1 MERKSYIEFRRYT
14 PIEPSKLYYVILFGA
29 VIFAVIFSV
38 FFVELIQI
46 LFNCDSESTW
56 IDSLIFLLVFYLYI
70 AYRTTR
76 ERVLVHDNGTLEIY
90 QTYKHYTIP
99 ISSIEQIN
107 FKKQFSIYYSDI
119 IILRLE
125 TTQNKKI
132 KLMLKETKEFLAELK
147 KHNPDIIIPELP
159 EI

>member
-56 IDSLIFLLVFYLYI
+56 IDSLFFLLVFYLYI

-107 FKKQFSIYYSDI
+107 YKKQFSIYYSDI

>member
-29 VIFAVIFSV
+29 VIFSVIFSV

-107 FKKQFSIYYSDI
+107 YKKQFSIYYSDI
-119 IILRLE
+119 IILILE

>member
-14 PIEPSKLYYVILFGA
+14 PVEPSKLYYVILFGA
-29 VIFAVIFSV
+29 VIFSVIFSV

-90 QTYKHYTIP
+90 QKYKHYTIP

-107 FKKQFSIYYSDI
+107 YKKQFSIYYSDI
-119 IILRLE
+119 IILILE

>member
-14 PIEPSKLYYVILFGA
+14 PIEPSKLYYVILYGA

-56 IDSLIFLLVFYLYI
+56 INSLIFLLVFYLYI

-107 FKKQFSIYYSDI
+107 YKKQFSIYYSDI
-119 IILRLE
+119 IILILE

>member
-14 PIEPSKLYYVILFGA
+14 PIEPSKLYDVILFGA

-107 FKKQFSIYYSDI
+107 YKKQFSIYYSDI

>member
-38 FFVELIQI
+38 FFIELIQI